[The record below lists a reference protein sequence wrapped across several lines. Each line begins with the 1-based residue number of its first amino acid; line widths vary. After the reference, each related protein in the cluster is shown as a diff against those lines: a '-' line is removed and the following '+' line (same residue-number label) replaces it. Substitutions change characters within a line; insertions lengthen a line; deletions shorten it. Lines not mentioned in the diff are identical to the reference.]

1 MNRKVLSILTAGLL
15 LFGGGVKASEQI
27 EQIAKEAISS
37 LTSTISDPSLK
48 GVAIWNIK
56 DPTGS
61 VDTVKLKDEL
71 TYHLVKTKRF
81 KVVQRDILANAL
93 KEIDLEIASDVSDYF
108 DQNTTRRF
116 SEVQPIDGLIFG
128 EVYPGGVTGAE
139 PPRLILRM
147 LDIEKQRLVWAK
159 ELPLTPSKDHLLD
172 EMVDKTIEDLEEQG
186 TFIKKAGVDL
196 ENVAKNAVSSMV
208 RTVKDPD
215 LKHLGILSIQDETG
229 KVDTEEL
236 GEILTYELVNDG
248 RFQVVERG
256 LLDELIKEIEYEKES
271 GYFDQKKANQYG
283 GIKGI
288 DGLLVG
294 RVYQTEFED
303 EKRPI
308 LILKLLDLEHQYLV
322 WAAEINLSEEEMPFK
337 TTDVISSS
345 IKDAENRLKE
355 RGINRIAL
363 WNI

>member
-37 LTSTISDPSLK
+37 LISTISDPSLK

-147 LDIEKQRLVWAK
+147 LDIEKQRLVRAK

-215 LKHLGILSIQDETG
+215 LKHLGILSI
-229 KVDTEEL
+229 
-236 GEILTYELVNDG
+236 
-248 RFQVVERG
+248 
-256 LLDELIKEIEYEKES
+256 
-271 GYFDQKKANQYG
+271 
-283 GIKGI
+283 
-288 DGLLVG
+288 
-294 RVYQTEFED
+294 
-303 EKRPI
+303 
-308 LILKLLDLEHQYLV
+308 
-322 WAAEINLSEEEMPFK
+322 
-337 TTDVISSS
+337 
-345 IKDAENRLKE
+345 
-355 RGINRIAL
+355 
-363 WNI
+363 